1 MNELRVLIVEDQR
14 NIAMGLKEK
23 LLTMAT
29 AVGLS
34 VEIFV
39 TCSYEEAYTSFEK
52 QVPDLISLDGRFPFK
67 KDSSEIGENGKLL
80 AQRIKAIHE
89 PFPIFAF
96 CGTRED
102 FSGIISE
109 YRIIE
114 KPKFEEWAEKIIA
127 FLQTGI

>member
-1 MNELRVLIVEDQR
+1 MD
-14 NIAMGLKEK
+14 LKAN
-23 LLTMAT
+23 LLAMAT

-34 VEIFV
+34 VKISV
-39 TCSYEEAYTSFEK
+39 TGSYEEAYTSFEK

-102 FSGIISE
+102 FYGIISE

-114 KPKFEEWAEKIIA
+114 KPKSKEWARKIIA